1 MSTNN
6 GVKHRHTPNDGLTV
20 RRSTLEHDVPRS
32 TLGDRVS
39 GKVLDGSKSGK
50 KGRGGG
56 NEVFD

>member
-1 MSTNN
+1 M
-6 GVKHRHTPNDGLTV
+6 KHRHTPNDGLTV

-50 KGRGGG
+50 KRKRRR
-56 NEVFD
+56 